1 MRTSRRS
8 FLKIGA
14 VGGLGLVF
22 LPAVK
27 GFAGS
32 GALRDAAGAGSAVG
46 RKWAMVVDMQKCWE
60 RGAECR
66 DCILAC
72 HRAHNVP
79 EIPDPEEEVKW
90 VWTERFEHAFPEQ
103 VHEYLAEHLRDKP
116 FLVLCNHCENP
127 PCVRVC
133 PTKATFK
140 GDGGLVMMDYHRCL
154 GCRYCMAACPYGARS
169 FNFRDPRPYLRE
181 LNPAFPT
188 REKGVV
194 EKCNFCTERLE
205 EGLPPACVEACPA
218 KALVFGDLDDPSSE
232 VRRILSASYTIV
244 RKPELGTR
252 PKVYYVINPGLG
264 NSGGR

>member
-1 MRTSRRS
+1 M
-8 FLKIGA
+8 KIGGA
-14 VGGLGLVF
+14 CALGLLF

-27 GFAGS
+27 GFAGNGES
-32 GALRDAAGAGSAVG
+32 RASAGAGAVAG
-46 RKWAMVVDMQKCWE
+46 KKWAMVIDMQKCWE
-60 RGAECR
+60 KGEEGCR

-72 HRAHNVP
+72 HRTHNVP
-79 EIPDPEEEVKW
+79 DIPEAKEEIKW
-90 VWTERFEHAFPEQ
+90 IWTEDFEHAFPGQE
-103 VHEYLAEHLRDKP
+103 HEYLAEHLRGKP

-140 GDGGLVMMDYHRCL
+140 RDDGIVIMDYHRCL

-169 FNFRDPRPYLRE
+169 FNFRDPRPYVKE

-194 EKCNFCTERLE
+194 EKCNFCAERLE
-205 EGLPPACVEACPA
+205 VGLLPACVEACRA
-218 KALVFGDLDDPSSE
+218 GALIFGDLEDPRSE
-232 VRRILSASYTIV
+232 VRKVLRSRYTIV

-252 PKVYYVINPGLG
+252 PDVYYVIGPT
-264 NSGGR
+264 RD